1 MANPTDNPSDIFRV
15 RLNCHYQAAP
25 TTLDPP
31 LWDSSVSSTQP
42 GNLPHLPVVR
52 VFGATETGQKIC
64 AHIHGALLY
73 LYIPY
78 TESLD
83 KGDVARYT
91 STLHHSIDHALALSY
106 RRNSCDSNP
115 RNTTFVAHI
124 SLVKGVPF
132 FGYNIGY
139 RHYLEIYLLNPL
151 HMTRFADLLQQGAVI
166 RGSFYEAHLQF
177 LLQWMC
183 DFNIYGC
190 AFVEVDTIKA
200 LFHAT
205 LGVKWQGTEDE
216 DVVNGP
222 QSDQVA
228 DGHTDG
234 LFSDFKSEDDP
245 LVDTSSIAQ
254 LPHSDEGYN
263 SDQDVARA
271 KALTQRQKLQNA
283 GVDGAIG
290 ETKLD
295 GDADEIER
303 RAEQF
308 EEETVPKATVAKVE
322 EGQSLKR
329 SAQSS
334 QGPFT
339 RPRLD
344 GDDAEQPPSR
354 HVSFRV
360 VDVKREAPTLARGR
374 VLDDG
379 DTADVP
385 TSSQRVV
392 KRRSAADPFNDLTLS
407 AGERATFFVYGS
419 LLRNLCLISLTKTR
433 QLHRF

>member
-1 MANPTDNPSDIFRV
+1 M
-15 RLNCHYQAAP
+15 Q
-25 TTLDPP
+25 
-31 LWDSSVSSTQP
+31 
-42 GNLPHLPVVR
+42 
-52 VFGATETGQKIC
+52 
-64 AHIHGALLY
+64 
-73 LYIPY
+73 
-78 TESLD
+78 
-83 KGDVARYT
+83 
-91 STLHHSIDHALALSY
+91 
-106 RRNSCDSNP
+106 
-115 RNTTFVAHI
+115 
-124 SLVKGVPF
+124 
-132 FGYNIGY
+132 
-139 RHYLEIYLLNPL
+139 
-151 HMTRFADLLQQGAVI
+151 
-166 RGSFYEAHLQF
+166 
-177 LLQWMC
+177 
-183 DFNIYGC
+183 
-190 AFVEVDTIKA
+190 A

-392 KRRSAADPFNDLTLS
+392 KRRSAADSFNDLTLS